1 MVNKIEL
8 ERRVMMNK
16 IGRPKSE
23 ITKNKR
29 VTIRVTAKEYEEL
42 LKEVIKNKTTISEY
56 LRDIVVKNFKK

>member
-1 MVNKIEL
+1 
-8 ERRVMMNK
+8 MNK

-29 VTIRVTAKEYEEL
+29 VTIRVTTKEYEEL

>member
-1 MVNKIEL
+1 
-8 ERRVMMNK
+8 MMNK